1 MKTLFLTGIT
11 CLALA
16 GCSSVSIHD
25 STVTMGDDTS
35 LIHRDIL
42 GGASGL
48 TLSPASHDTPAKD

>member
-25 STVTMGDDTS
+25 SCVTLGDDTS
-35 LIHRDIL
+35 LIHRDI
-42 GGASGL
+42 APTGL
-48 TLSPASHDTPAKD
+48 TIEHTPAKEEG

>member
-25 STVTMGDDTS
+25 SSVTLGDGSS
-35 LIHRDIL
+35 LIDRDISTA
-42 GGASGL
+42 GV
-48 TLSPASHDTPAKD
+48 TVENPPAKEEG